1 MANKQA
7 AKRLNGAASSE
18 TKRVAGATNGRSVQT
33 NGHKKHVLPVIRE
46 AAPAPPPAP
55 RPRQST
61 ASETELRYWLA
72 SLVRLSDN
80 IVLKAVSAYNRIF
93 ELKNEDQADIYLAMA
108 RDFERDGKLEDVLEA
123 LHKAVIL
130 RPEDGRIR
138 MQIGILRLKAK
149 APAAAVQAF
158 QQAKDFGYTSFR
170 LHVSMAEAFVM
181 LNEHERA
188 VTEYQH
194 ALAIDSDS
202 ADALHKLG
210 IALDRLGRFQEAAA
224 AFQRA
229 VEVAPHEV
237 LFHQSLGFAL
247 ESAGRRSEAVKC
259 FKRALELEQLEQR
272 EQQSAE

>member
-7 AKRLNGAASSE
+7 AKRLNGATSE
-18 TKRVAGATNGRSVQT
+18 TKRVAGATNGRPVQT
-33 NGHKKHVLPVIRE
+33 NGHRKHALPVIQE
-46 AAPAPPPAP
+46 AAPAPAP
-55 RPRQST
+55 RPRQSA

-108 RDFERDGKLEDVLEA
+108 RDFERDGKTEDVLEA

-138 MQIGILRLKAK
+138 MQIGLLRLKAK

-170 LHVSMAEAFVM
+170 LHVSMAEAFVL

-188 VTEYQH
+188 VTEYQS
-194 ALAIDSDS
+194 ALALNSDS

-210 IALDRLGRFQEAAA
+210 VALDRLGRFQEAAA
-224 AFQRA
+224 AFERA

-237 LFHQSLGFAL
+237 LYHQSLGFAL

-259 FKRALELEQLEQR
+259 FKRALELEQRQ
-272 EQQSAE
+272 QQSAE